1 MEKEITNWS
10 ELDHSE
16 KNEVLILLASIF
28 TLVGID
34 EDTASSWYNS
44 GYIRL
49 YRDGKKKIIKG
60 MEGPENNSMYE
71 LAIIEYTE
79 GIEGAEGAEC
89 GIK

>member
-1 MEKEITNWS
+1 MEKEITSWS
-10 ELDHSE
+10 ELDYNE
-16 KNEVLILLASIF
+16 KNEVLVLLASIF

-60 MEGPENNSMYE
+60 MEGPENNLMYE
-71 LAIIEYTE
+71 LATIEEENGT
-79 GIEGAEGAEC
+79 
-89 GIK
+89 K